1 MSSTQV
7 EYPEQ
12 DNFCLQLS
20 EVAITLQAPDYEDS
34 PLNLEPIMECV
45 DMKQS
50 FEDQLVLPPIT
61 EEGFEMSSTT
71 AQSEDFEVAQP
82 ESEESL

>member
-20 EVAITLQAPDYEDS
+20 EVAITFQSADYEDS

-45 DMKQS
+45 DMKQP
-50 FEDQLVLPPIT
+50 FEDQLVLPPIRD
-61 EEGFEMSSTT
+61 EGFEIQSTT
-71 AQSEDFEVAQP
+71 AQSEDSEVA
-82 ESEESL
+82 